1 MNRWHLA
8 LLGAVLALAPIV
20 STAQTIDVL
29 WYAYSPPGSPSQYRE
44 EMQELA
50 DNAHNYG
57 SGVRWRVTFF
67 GPSDPAPD
75 FPAFDVL
82 VIESS
87 LMPEPPSYAGILDN
101 KAAIEAARG
110 SRTLVTGLDP
120 DLHYRFFSPGPEADG
135 PRRVLINFINWA
147 GSGTGLGIVTLDT
160 EDNQWWTRPESFLR
174 DELLGFLIGDCCGG
188 HFIPDFAAD
197 YPINAGITS
206 EDLGLSSVATHT
218 GFVLPIPGYVA
229 IHQSFGNFNE
239 LTGTTMVTAAEA
251 AGSTTPLAEYW
262 CEGLL
267 PPLHVAPSLA
277 PASRQMIPVRMRLLD
292 DRGDAVTA
300 DDLSQ
305 PPLAQVRSG
314 TSITPLGPFAFN
326 AGSGVW
332 TAKVDS
338 SDFIAAGS
346 YTVEAVAGDDTYEVQ
361 LCEQTFTRR

>member
-1 MNRWHLA
+1 MKRWQLAVLGVILA
-8 LLGAVLALAPIV
+8 LTPIV
-20 STAQTIDVL
+20 STAQAIDVL
-29 WYAYSPPGSPSQYRE
+29 WYAYSPPGAESQYRE

-50 DNAHNYG
+50 HNAHNYG
-57 SGVRWRVTFF
+57 SGVQWHVTFF
-67 GPSDPAPD
+67 GPGDPAPD
-75 FPAFDVL
+75 FSAFDVL
-82 VIESS
+82 VIQSS
-87 LMPEPPSYAGILDN
+87 LFPERASFPGILDN

-120 DLHYRFFSPGPEADG
+120 DFHYVFGPTAEG
-135 PRRVLINFINWA
+135 PRGVLVNFINWA
-147 GSGTGLGIVTLDT
+147 GSGTGLGIVALDT
-160 EDNQWWTRPESFLR
+160 EEAQWWTQPESFLR

-197 YPINAGITS
+197 YPINAGITAA
-206 EDLGLSSVATHT
+206 DLLASSVASHM
-218 GFVLPIPGYVA
+218 GFVLGIPGYVA
-229 IHQSFGNFNE
+229 IHQSFGNEDE

-277 PASRQMIPVRMRLLD
+277 PASRRMIPVRMQLLD
-292 DRGDAVTA
+292 ESGDVVTA

-314 TSITPLGPFAFN
+314 ATTELVGPFRFN
-326 AGSGVW
+326 VGSGVW
-332 TAKVDS
+332 TARVDS
-338 SDFIAAGS
+338 SDFPAAGT

-361 LCEQTFTRR
+361 LCEQTFTRL